1 MPALDRKWWT
11 LIAVCTATFMLLL
24 DITVV
29 NVALPDIQRS
39 LHASFSDL
47 QWVVDA
53 YSLTLAAFLLTAGV
67 VGDIYGRREVFA
79 IGLVVFSL
87 SSLVCGLSTDPLM
100 LNLARAVQGVGGAI
114 MFATS
119 LALIAGAFVGRDRG
133 TAFGI
138 YGAVIGGAVA
148 IGPLIGGAITSGIGW
163 RWIFFVNVPI
173 GVIAVAITISKI
185 AESKDPRLRRID
197 WVGFITF
204 SVSLFCL
211 VFALVR
217 GNDLGWGS
225 AGIVGLLVGAA
236 VLMVA
241 FFVNERFTSD
251 PMLDLGLFKIPA
263 FVGISVVAF
272 TLAASIFA
280 FFWYLTLYIQDDLGY
295 GPLAAGVRFLPLT
308 LLAFIVAFFAGRLT
322 VRVQSRLLLG
332 VGMLAVTAGLLL
344 MGTTHADSTWTVL
357 LPGFIVCGLGIG
369 AVNPVLASGAI
380 SVVQPQRSGMA
391 SGANNTFRQVGIA
404 TGIAVLGAV
413 FQSQIV
419 AHTSAALNKTIYGHE
434 VLQRGGAQLRG
445 ALAAGEVQQ
454 VAASIPVVAARHA
467 LLNAYH
473 TGFSSTINH
482 LMDIAA
488 VVAFVGVLC
497 GFILVRQSDFVVPT
511 GGGAGHGSPGGPGGP
526 GGGPPADAVP
536 AAHA

>member
-67 VGDIYGRREVFA
+67 AGDIYGRRKIFA

-87 SSLVCGLSTDPLM
+87 ASLVCGLSTTPLM
-100 LNLARAVQGVGGAI
+100 LNLSRAVQGVGGAI

-119 LALIAGAFVGRDRG
+119 LALIAAAFTGRDRG

-173 GVIAVAITISKI
+173 GAIAVFITFTQI
-185 AESKDPRLRRID
+185 AKSEDLRVRRID
-197 WVGFITF
+197 WVGFVTF
-204 SVSLFCL
+204 SVSLFLL

-217 GNDLGWGS
+217 GNDFGWGS
-225 AGIVGLLVGAA
+225 GKTIGLLVGAA

-241 FFVNERFTSD
+241 FFVNERSTSD

-263 FVGISVVAF
+263 FVGLSTAAF
-272 TLAASIFA
+272 CLAASIFA
-280 FFWYLTLYIQDDLGY
+280 MFLYLTLYIQDNLGY
-295 GPLAAGVRFLPLT
+295 GPLAAGIRFLPMT
-308 LLAFIVAFFAGRLT
+308 LLIFFTSFFAGRLT
-322 VRVQSRLLLG
+322 VRLPSRLLLG
-332 VGMLAVTAGLLL
+332 VGMLVVSGGLLL
-344 MGTTHADSTWTVL
+344 MATTHPNSTWTVL
-357 LPGFIVCGLGIG
+357 LPGFLRRQQHLPPGRHRHGHRRARRGL
-369 AVNPVLASGAI
+369 PEPDSGAHH
-380 SVVQPQRSGMA
+380 G
-391 SGANNTFRQVGIA
+391 GVGQERVRRPDHPPGRCA
-404 TGIAVLGAV
+404 TPGRHVG
-413 FQSQIV
+413 
-419 AHTSAALNKTIYGHE
+419 
-434 VLQRGGAQLRG
+434 RGCA
-445 ALAAGEVQQ
+445 
-454 VAASIPVVAARHA
+454 
-467 LLNAYH
+467 
-473 TGFSSTINH
+473 
-482 LMDIAA
+482 
-488 VVAFVGVLC
+488 
-497 GFILVRQSDFVVPT
+497 
-511 GGGAGHGSPGGPGGP
+511 P
-526 GGGPPADAVP
+526 GGGLVPGRRPQRAAGRVPLGLLRHLEPSDGDRSGGRLRRCGERVRPRPPARLHRSHG
-536 AAHA
+536 AAERASGPRRAGRDPGRRRPGRACLSRSLSRGHSSGWSR

>member
-1 MPALDRKWWT
+1 MQYKWRVLTNTTVAT
-11 LIAVCTATFMLLL
+11 LMSSIDGNIVLISLPT
-24 DITVV
+24 IGRQ
-29 NVALPDIQRS
+29 LPDTSATTLLWI
-39 LHASFSDL
+39 LL
-47 QWVVDA
+47 G
-53 YSLTLAAFLLTAGV
+53 YSLVTAVVLLNFGRLSDMFGRVRLYVLGFAVFTAGSFLCGFSQTGLELVGFRLVQALGAGFLFSNSAAIITDAFPPNERGRALGVNQVSIV
-67 VGDIYGRREVFA
+67 VGAVS
-79 IGLVVFSL
+79 GLVL
-87 SSLVCGLSTDPLM
+87 
-100 LNLARAVQGVGGAI
+100 GGI
-114 MFATS
+114 
-119 LALIAGAFVGRDRG
+119 
-133 TAFGI
+133 
-138 YGAVIGGAVA
+138 
-148 IGPLIGGAITSGIGW
+148 ITTTIGW

-280 FFWYLTLYIQDDLGY
+280 MFLYLTLYIQDDLGY

-380 SVVQPQRSGMA
+380 SVVQPQRSG
-391 SGANNTFRQVGIA
+391 
-404 TGIAVLGAV
+404 
-413 FQSQIV
+413 
-419 AHTSAALNKTIYGHE
+419 
-434 VLQRGGAQLRG
+434 
-445 ALAAGEVQQ
+445 
-454 VAASIPVVAARHA
+454 
-467 LLNAYH
+467 
-473 TGFSSTINH
+473 
-482 LMDIAA
+482 
-488 VVAFVGVLC
+488 
-497 GFILVRQSDFVVPT
+497 
-511 GGGAGHGSPGGPGGP
+511 
-526 GGGPPADAVP
+526 
-536 AAHA
+536 